1 MPVHHDD
8 EKRWVEL
15 QLVVPGTPE
24 QVWQAVATGPGNTA
38 WFTNTTIDEKVGG
51 DVTFDFGP
59 HGSSSGEVTQWE
71 PPHRFGYVERDWC
84 DDAPPVA
91 TEITV
96 TARSGDHCVIRMVHS
111 LFTDSAAWD
120 DQIESFET
128 GWPGHFAVL
137 HNYLAHFAGK
147 PAVTF
152 HLSATGD
159 IPQPEAW
166 KLMLAAFGL
175 DHADVADLRTL
186 RPAQDD
192 FVGLVDRVYQDENQR
207 YLVARLAEPTTGAV
221 MFGICAP
228 GGQTT
233 TGVNAFFYGDDAAR
247 NAELAKPAWQ
257 HLLDGALR

>member
-1 MPVHHDD
+1 
-8 EKRWVEL
+8 
-15 QLVVPGTPE
+15 
-24 QVWQAVATGPGNTA
+24 
-38 WFTNTTIDEKVGG
+38 
-51 DVTFDFGP
+51 
-59 HGSSSGEVTQWE
+59 
-71 PPHRFGYVERDWC
+71 
-84 DDAPPVA
+84 
-91 TEITV
+91 
-96 TARSGDHCVIRMVHS
+96 MVHS

-147 PAVTF
+147 PAVTC

-175 DHADVADLRTL
+175 DHADVGDLRTL

-233 TGVNAFFYGDDAAR
+233 TGVNAFFYGDDAAS

-257 HLLDGALR
+257 KLLEGALR